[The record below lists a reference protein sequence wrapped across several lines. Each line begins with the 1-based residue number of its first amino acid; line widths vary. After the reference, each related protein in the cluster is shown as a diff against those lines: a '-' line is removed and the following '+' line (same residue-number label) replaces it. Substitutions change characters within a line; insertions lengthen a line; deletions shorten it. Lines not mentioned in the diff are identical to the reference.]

1 MGGNIAKMDK
11 DILKSLESALDNR
24 APGVL
29 CTVVGKNG
37 STPCRVGAKM
47 WVESKGTIKGTVGGG
62 DLEQRTISTALEMI
76 SHGTPHR
83 IMEYRLDPGEAD
95 GHGLICGGATS
106 IFLELVGRKR
116 DVIIFGAGHVG
127 QAVGTIASFCG
138 YNVTF
143 WDDRDEI
150 KAPKGANIVTSPL
163 EESLPMLDL
172 GPGVSVVICT
182 WGHGKDGDVIKLL
195 EGCKASY
202 IGMLSSK
209 TKAAK
214 LWKRLRDEGV
224 SEDYLSE
231 IHTPI
236 GLKIGAGSPQEI
248 AISIIAEI
256 ISEGSGNETGAC
268 PSIL

>member
-1 MGGNIAKMDK
+1 MDK
-11 DILKSLESALDNR
+11 LILKALENSLDNR
-24 APGVL
+24 SPGVL

-47 WVESKGTIKGTVGGG
+47 WVEPSGAIKGTVGGG
-62 DLEQRTISTALEMI
+62 DLERRAISMALDMI

-83 IMEYRLDPGEAD
+83 IMEYRLDPGEPSGD
-95 GHGLICGGATS
+95 GLICGGATS
-106 IFLELVGRKR
+106 IFLELLGRKR
-116 DVIIFGAGHVG
+116 DVVIFGAGHVG

-143 WDDRDEI
+143 WDDRDGI
-150 KAPKGANIVTSPL
+150 KIPKDAKIVTSPL

-182 WGHGKDGDVIKLL
+182 WGHGKDGDAVKLL
-195 EGCKASY
+195 DGCSASY

-214 LWKRLRDEGV
+214 LWDRLKDEGV
-224 SEDYLSE
+224 SEDHLSR

-236 GLKIGAGSPQEI
+236 GLSIGAGSPQEI
-248 AISIIAEI
+248 AISIMAEI
-256 ISEGSGNETGAC
+256 ISEGSGSGSDVC
-268 PSIL
+268 PSVL